1 MYSSNTKTLMF
12 NQEISNALQEF
23 VEQGNKKL
31 LSERIEFYNSIE
43 ITIKKLNEKYL
54 IRILDSELD
63 SVQFEISL
71 NSFL

>member
-1 MYSSNTKTLMF
+1 MF

-31 LSERIEFYNSIE
+31 LLERIEFYNSIE
-43 ITIKKLNEKYL
+43 ITINKLNEKYL

>member
-1 MYSSNTKTLMF
+1 MF

-31 LSERIEFYNSIE
+31 LLERIEFYNSIE